1 MIKNIY
7 KKFTYNTAIYRF
19 REMIEDLYQT
29 KNLEKLHQSHPQYLP
44 KEKLEFSN
52 ESQTDFH
59 KHFYNKLNNNWSEFI
74 NCYEKFIEDQ
84 IRPQFSESILY
95 QYLPSF
101 RAQIPNDQAIHKWH
115 HDSDKDHN
123 HPEGE
128 INYCIPIT
136 EMKDTTAIWIESEPN
151 KGDFSPMNISFGEYH
166 RFNGNKCNH
175 GNKKNISGSIRF
187 SLDFRIL
194 PLSKYKANQN
204 KASLTASKKF
214 ELGDYYKKFN

>member
-1 MIKNIY
+1 MINNIY
-7 KKFTYNTAIYRF
+7 KKFTYDISLYQF
-19 REMIEDLYQT
+19 KKMIENLYQT
-29 KNLEKLHQSHPQYLP
+29 KSLEKLHETHPHYLP

-59 KHFYNKLNNNWSEFI
+59 KYFYNKLNNNWSEFI
-74 NCYEKFIEDQ
+74 NCYEKFIEKE

-123 HPEGE
+123 HPKGE
-128 INYCIPIT
+128 INYCIAIT

-151 KGDFSPMNISFGEYH
+151 KGDFFPMNINVGEYH
-166 RFNGNKCNH
+166 RFNGNECNH
-175 GNKKNISGSIRF
+175 GNKKNISGKMRF

-194 PLSKYKANQN
+194 PLSRYKANQN

-214 ELGDYYKKFN
+214 ELGDYYKKLN